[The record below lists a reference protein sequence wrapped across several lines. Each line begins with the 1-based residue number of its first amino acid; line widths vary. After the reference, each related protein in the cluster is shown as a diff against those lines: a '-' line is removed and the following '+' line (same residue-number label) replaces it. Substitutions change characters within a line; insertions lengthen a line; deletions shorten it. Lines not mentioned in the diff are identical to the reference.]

1 MFSPLLNG
9 WVGWG
14 GFGVGVGWG
23 GVTWGGG
30 MGRLWMQILTMGAE
44 WAESSYIYK
53 DRDYNI
59 RKQ

>member
-1 MFSPLLNG
+1 MD
-9 WVGWG
+9 GWG
-14 GFGVGVGWG
+14 GFGVCWG
-23 GVTWGGG
+23 AVVWVWGWGGG
-30 MGRLWMQILTMGAE
+30 MGRLWMQILIMGAE